1 MGKRI
6 TSILSLLLLT
16 VANVAMADNRLS
28 LVDYGAEPVTEFETG
43 KYYLILTHPQDG
55 SVRWMSDGGAKIS
68 SAEYVEG
75 LNGAK
80 LLWTIT
86 KDKTEDGVYYVQ
98 SATTGNYISIDG
110 TSDGGAVTL
119 KADESSVTIE
129 YDEDMNYCAFK
140 NTSGQYIDIAW
151 DGTSPSSWSG
161 GVAGS
166 RRLIIYEAETAI
178 VNEEEAAL
186 GELTTVVDKYGKYI
200 SGYSGDYVELVVGTD
215 VGQYNVSQEVYD
227 AFISD
232 MNRAIR
238 ISLSEE
244 DAPSVEEI
252 RALIAAIEANYET
265 IMNSIVPLTIA
276 DGHYRIVSAME
287 WTKTIR
293 TETGELDENGDPIYD
308 ETTIHPTKAMYATME
323 NKVMWATL
331 DSTDCRY
338 VWTLTNNAET
348 GLIKV
353 MNTATDGVING
364 CTQSAAATISSD
376 SETEMYFEYIGRNDS
391 GNVVIAFRPDGGGD
405 YSYLHAGGH
414 GGGAGESGSI
424 VGWLSSASATQW
436 ILCPVSDEETA
447 ELEDAFAPVKNHELL
462 VSNYQGLIAKADSAL
477 AIAKDDQYIA
487 TRGAGLIT
495 SGSQMSSPFSCSSD
509 EEGGNG
515 YTFDFV
521 VDGKTDTY
529 WHSTWSGGNVAS
541 HSHWFQVTLNEP
553 IADATN
559 LVAYIYRRTSAAN
572 DHITV
577 MSVYG
582 SDDSAAL
589 EDETEDSWTLIGNIN
604 TPWTNGQTEV
614 TSNILT
620 SNGAYSYLRFYIDD
634 TAGSGISSTR
644 GYAHMAEFQLYPV
657 TIDGNTQ
664 YSQMGEVRTNL
675 EAALALADSIDTDEL
690 TIDDYNALKPIV
702 DAFVAAVVD
711 PTALGTAIEDNKA
724 ASELVV
730 IGDNPGQWPE
740 GTEASSL
747 STLIS
752 EAKAYLKTGTFTQET
767 VDKYVEEIT
776 TAAANIMESANK
788 VAEGKWYSI
797 RFASEEMY
805 DTYGWTKSNAVNAT
819 LGDLYDTYV
828 TPATVEDDV
837 MSTPESLGDVK
848 EGATLRFVSEDEIS
862 STDLR
867 AFRFLAQGDSAYVIQ
882 HKSGLFVAGA
892 SAGNGITLSATPA
905 LFDINA
911 VGLGKLLLHT
921 LTLSGAD
928 YGDDPVYLH
937 AQNAGHS
944 LVTWTASEVGSN
956 SAILIEPIDE
966 SDLDNTDVAE
976 SIVRNVTPNSMRIWC
991 YPSGF
996 SVQDGKLYQ
1005 YKGAYEDSEGAHF
1018 AFDEISEAQPGQP
1031 VLYVNGDI
1039 EQFNKDAEDVEEYLT
1054 LKSASFAPEA
1064 LTDNGMH
1071 GTYVYNWADEGTIV
1085 VGGGDFAKFGNA
1097 LVEAEG
1103 EDYTDCTRDI
1113 TANTGYIIATESV
1126 IESGEYDLVLTIS
1139 DCTSIAGVETGKAS
1153 LSDVIYNLSGQRV
1166 VKAQKG
1172 VYIIGGKKTAVK

>member
-1 MGKRI
+1 
-6 TSILSLLLLT
+6 
-16 VANVAMADNRLS
+16 
-28 LVDYGAEPVTEFETG
+28 
-43 KYYLILTHPQDG
+43 
-55 SVRWMSDGGAKIS
+55 
-68 SAEYVEG
+68 
-75 LNGAK
+75 
-80 LLWTIT
+80 
-86 KDKTEDGVYYVQ
+86 
-98 SATTGNYISIDG
+98 
-110 TSDGGAVTL
+110 
-119 KADESSVTIE
+119 
-129 YDEDMNYCAFK
+129 
-140 NTSGQYIDIAW
+140 
-151 DGTSPSSWSG
+151 
-161 GVAGS
+161 
-166 RRLIIYEAETAI
+166 
-178 VNEEEAAL
+178 
-186 GELTTVVDKYGKYI
+186 
-200 SGYSGDYVELVVGTD
+200 
-215 VGQYNVSQEVYD
+215 
-227 AFISD
+227 
-232 MNRAIR
+232 
-238 ISLSEE
+238 
-244 DAPSVEEI
+244 
-252 RALIAAIEANYET
+252 
-265 IMNSIVPLTIA
+265 
-276 DGHYRIVSAME
+276 
-287 WTKTIR
+287 
-293 TETGELDENGDPIYD
+293 
-308 ETTIHPTKAMYATME
+308 
-323 NKVMWATL
+323 
-331 DSTDCRY
+331 
-338 VWTLTNNAET
+338 
-348 GLIKV
+348 
-353 MNTATDGVING
+353 
-364 CTQSAAATISSD
+364 
-376 SETEMYFEYIGRNDS
+376 
-391 GNVVIAFRPDGGGD
+391 
-405 YSYLHAGGH
+405 
-414 GGGAGESGSI
+414 
-424 VGWLSSASATQW
+424 
-436 ILCPVSDEETA
+436 
-447 ELEDAFAPVKNHELL
+447 
-462 VSNYQGLIAKADSAL
+462 
-477 AIAKDDQYIA
+477 
-487 TRGAGLIT
+487 
-495 SGSQMSSPFSCSSD
+495 
-509 EEGGNG
+509 
-515 YTFDFV
+515 
-521 VDGKTDTY
+521 
-529 WHSTWSGGNVAS
+529 
-541 HSHWFQVTLNEP
+541 
-553 IADATN
+553 
-559 LVAYIYRRTSAAN
+559 
-572 DHITV
+572 

-589 EDETEDSWTLIGNIN
+589 EDETDGSWTLIGNIN

-724 ASELVV
+724 AGDLVV

-752 EAKAYLKTGTFTQET
+752 EAKAYLKTGVFTQET
-767 VDKYVEEIT
+767 VDKYAEEIT
-776 TAAANIMESANK
+776 TTAATIMESANK

-805 DTYGWTKSNAVNAT
+805 DTYGWTKSNAVNTT

-828 TPATVEDDV
+828 TPATVEDNV
-837 MSTPESLGDVK
+837 MSAPESLGDVK
-848 EGATLRFVSEDEIS
+848 EGVTLRFVSEDEIS

-905 LFDINA
+905 LYDVKA
-911 VGLGKLLLHT
+911 VGLGKLLMRAQT
-921 LTLSGAD
+921 LMGAN
-928 YGDDPVYLH
+928 YGDNPVYLH

-944 LVTWTASEVGSN
+944 LVTWTNAEVGGN
-956 SAILIEPIDE
+956 SALFIEPIED
-966 SDLDNTDVAE
+966 DNLETTDVAE
-976 SIVRNVTPNSMRIWC
+976 SIIRNVTPNSMRIWC

-1005 YKGAYEDSEGAHF
+1005 YKGAYKDSEGAHF

-1085 VGGGDFAKFGNA
+1085 VGGGDFARFGNT

-1103 EDYTDCTRDI
+1103 EDNTDCTRDI
-1113 TANTGYIIATESV
+1113 TANTGYIIANENV

-1139 DCTSIAGVETGKAS
+1139 GYTSIAGVETGTAS

-1172 VYIIGGKKTAVK
+1172 IYIIGGKKTAVK